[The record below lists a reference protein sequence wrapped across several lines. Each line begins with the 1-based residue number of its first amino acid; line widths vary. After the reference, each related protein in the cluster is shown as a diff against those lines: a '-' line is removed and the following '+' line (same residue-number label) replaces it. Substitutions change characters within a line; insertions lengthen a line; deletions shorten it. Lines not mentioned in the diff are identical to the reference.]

1 MLIHHGQNGSDSL
14 MTHDKIRH
22 FKVCFRSV
30 ALIVMMTLLTA
41 CAQETLTRTPT
52 PTPSPTTV
60 ILESLTPSP
69 AHTLRPTNTP
79 TLPPLGNE
87 GNPITIGFVLTPEEE
102 GAQEAAEDIAFMIA
116 TDTGYAV
123 ESLIYPDFQSLSSA
137 ILNNEVDFFWL
148 GPFEYIYLNWEGAAQ
163 VVLVTN
169 HLGIYAYG
177 VQFMA
182 HTERGFTSYYNP
194 ETGQSEGNVTTAL
207 QQFAGTRPCLINP
220 NSIPGYYVPM
230 GLLAKASTPTLDPVF
245 TYNYSAIVRA
255 LSIQGIC
262 DFGVG
267 YALIGDPRTASDV
280 LQDIPD
286 AQEQVDVIWQTKGI
300 IPNINLSASIHL
312 PLHIRHRLQ
321 EAFLDLVETQE
332 GLSLISTA
340 LDYDVEALK
349 VFTDQ
354 FYNPLRD
361 AIIPLEPDLQA
372 IIQSSNP

>member
-1 MLIHHGQNGSDSL
+1 
-14 MTHDKIRH
+14 MTRDKIRH
-22 FKVCFRSV
+22 LKLYFRS
-30 ALIVMMTLLTA
+30 LTLFVMMVSLTA
-41 CAQETLTRTPT
+41 CAKETPTLTPS

-69 AHTLRPTNTP
+69 VHTLRPTNTP
-79 TLPPLGNE
+79 TLSPLGSE

-102 GAQEAAEDIAFMIA
+102 AAQEAAEDIAFMIA
-116 TDTGYAV
+116 SDTGYAL

-137 ILNNEVDFFWL
+137 ILDHDVDLFWL
-148 GPFEYIYLNWEGAAQ
+148 GPFEYIYLNWEEVAQ
-163 VVLVTN
+163 VILVTN
-169 HLGIYAYG
+169 HLGVYAYG
-177 VQFMA
+177 IQFMA
-182 HTERGFTSYYNP
+182 HIERGFTSYYNP
-194 ETGQSEGNVTTAL
+194 ETNQSEGNATTAL
-207 QQFAGTRPCLINP
+207 QQFAGTRPCLIHP

-245 TYNYSAIVRA
+245 TYDYSATVRA

-262 DFGVG
+262 DFGIG

-286 AQEQVDVIWQTKGI
+286 AQEQVEVIWQTEGI
-300 IPNINLSASIHL
+300 IPNKNLSASIHL

-321 EAFLDLVETQE
+321 EAFLDLAGTQE
-332 GLSLISTA
+332 GLSLMSTA

-372 IIQSSNP
+372 IILSSDP